1 MPKQVGHCLKKGVL
15 GILNKLYHLRSMIFA
30 EHADW
35 LSFPQRKHTHNF
47 WISSLTFLLEAY
59 FSVCSS
65 VANFGPF
72 YIGQEQMGPITGIA
86 ENPSSHFNLLYRRS
100 QLVYF

>member
-1 MPKQVGHCLKKGVL
+1 MPKQVGRCLKKGDTWDF
-15 GILNKLYHLRSMIFA
+15 KQELYHLRSMIFA
-30 EHADW
+30 EHAGW

-47 WISSLTFLLEAY
+47 WISSLIFLLEAC

-72 YIGQEQMGPITGIA
+72 YIGQEQMG
-86 ENPSSHFNLLYRRS
+86 L
-100 QLVYF
+100 